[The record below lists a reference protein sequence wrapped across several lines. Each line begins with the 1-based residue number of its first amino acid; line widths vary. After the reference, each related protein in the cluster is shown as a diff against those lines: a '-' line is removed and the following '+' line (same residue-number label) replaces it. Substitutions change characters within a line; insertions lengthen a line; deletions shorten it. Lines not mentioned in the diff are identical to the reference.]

1 MGQAVEERSCFVEEE
16 FRDLL
21 QEWVSWLE
29 MIDRRGKE
37 REGAVDHLP
46 DSIV

>member
-16 FRDLL
+16 FCDLL
-21 QEWVSWLE
+21 QEWVFWLE

-37 REGAVDHLP
+37 CEDAVDYLP
-46 DSIV
+46 DSLV